1 MRSVPVRC
9 GGSEVPFVDGVPV
22 IRTMGRSVR
31 SGCGC
36 GWCGCWGGLLAGAVS
51 DCSPDF
57 GGDSC
62 GVCGEVA
69 VVVVEPGK
77 VVVAVVQDVGEVGVW
92 VVGS

>member
-1 MRSVPVRC
+1 
-9 GGSEVPFVDGVPV
+9 
-22 IRTMGRSVR
+22 
-31 SGCGC
+31 
-36 GWCGCWGGLLAGAVS
+36 LAGAVSAGES

-69 VVVVEPGK
+69 VVVVEPGE
-77 VVVAVVQDVGEVGVW
+77 VVDAVMQDIGEVGVW